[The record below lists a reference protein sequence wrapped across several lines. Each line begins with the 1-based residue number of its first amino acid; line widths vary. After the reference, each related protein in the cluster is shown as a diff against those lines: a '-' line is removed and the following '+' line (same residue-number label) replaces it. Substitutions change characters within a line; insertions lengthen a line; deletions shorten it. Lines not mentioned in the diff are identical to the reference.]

1 MIALSHLL
9 VVGGR
14 RTPANRHI
22 QLSHIEFYPP
32 VLMTLRVLRTTA
44 FDRDQRP
51 MNFGGRLAWN
61 ASTPS
66 LKSSDWR
73 SRL

>member
-1 MIALSHLL
+1 MTTGLAAIFSAIMI
-9 VVGGR
+9 VGNVGACL
-14 RTPANRHI
+14 TPNNF
-22 QLSHIEFYPP
+22 LF
-32 VLMTLRVLRTTA
+32 
-44 FDRDQRP
+44 QRP
-51 MNFGGRLAWN
+51 MNFGGRFALN

>member
-1 MIALSHLL
+1 ML
-9 VVGGR
+9 VPV
-14 RTPANRHI
+14 
-22 QLSHIEFYPP
+22 SPP
-32 VLMTLRVLRTTA
+32 NNFL
-44 FDRDQRP
+44 FQRP
-51 MNFGGRLAWN
+51 MNFGGRFALN